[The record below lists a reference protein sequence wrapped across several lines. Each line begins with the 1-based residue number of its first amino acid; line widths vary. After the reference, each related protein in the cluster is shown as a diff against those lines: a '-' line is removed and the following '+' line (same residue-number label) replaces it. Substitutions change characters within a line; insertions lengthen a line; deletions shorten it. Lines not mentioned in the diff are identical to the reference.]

1 MQIKLKLGK
10 MTTQELATWFGVA
23 YSTFR
28 KSSAERYEKLEDYCE
43 FERIYGGVIIKE
55 IYLDEYD
62 KNLNIKDQELVL
74 KEIKTCIETQGGLST
89 IAGMSRKYAKHQDYQ
104 SASTAKKRLSKA
116 SLVLFGETK
125 ELISHGTMGS
135 REYVWAIKL
144 DDYNHYRFMTEA
156 EEKRFDEII
165 TDCYAAEPDKVKKA
179 ALLEDQLKKEEIDVK
194 EYFELKE
201 RLGLDTFKDCIFKF
215 REETGF
221 LVVRCTR
228 HEIEGGN
235 ALLEEV

>member
-1 MQIKLKLGK
+1 MKLRLNK
-10 MTTQELATWFGVA
+10 MTSKEMAMWFGISYNTYKNKIA
-23 YSTFR
+23 SYL
-28 KSSAERYEKLEDYCE
+28 EKLEDYCE

-104 SASTAKKRLSKA
+104 SVSTAKRRLSKA

-125 ELISHGTMGS
+125 ELISHGTIGS

-144 DDYNHYRFMTEA
+144 DEYNHYRFMTKA

-165 TDCYAAEPDKVKKA
+165 TDCYAAEPDKIKKA

-215 REETGF
+215 HEETGF